1 VEDLAKLHKET
12 ALALGVTGTPLFFI
26 NGQPVIGA
34 NIPVIE
40 KLLGGAK

>member
-1 VEDLAKLHKET
+1 VEALAKLHQET

-26 NGQPVIGA
+26 NDQPVLGA

-40 KLLGGAK
+40 KLLGGGK